1 VKNPRVSVTKAIKR
15 IFIRIAMFY
24 IVGMLIIGMLV
35 PYDND
40 QLLQSTGT
48 AASSPFV
55 LAFNLAGIKVLPSI
69 INAGVL
75 TSAFS
80 AANSGLYGTS
90 RQLYGLAIRGQAPK
104 IFAKT
109 TKKGLP
115 IYALI
120 LPTAFMALSYMA
132 LGAGASTA
140 LNWLSNL
147 TSL

>member
-1 VKNPRVSVTKAIKR
+1 
-15 IFIRIAMFY
+15 
-24 IVGMLIIGMLV
+24 
-35 PYDND
+35 
-40 QLLQSTGT
+40 
-48 AASSPFV
+48 
-55 LAFNLAGIKVLPSI
+55 
-69 INAGVL
+69 
-75 TSAFS
+75 
-80 AANSGLYGTS
+80 
-90 RQLYGLAIRGQAPK
+90 LYGLAIRGQAPK